1 MLSILKSISNDNHH
15 NNCNELTDAPYHHY
29 QNDNH
34 IYIIIV
40 KIKYPVIII
49 ITTNYLQK
57 NQC

>member
-29 QNDNH
+29 QNDNQIH
-34 IYIIIV
+34 YYCKNKV
-40 KIKYPVIII
+40 SGHHYHHHQLA
-49 ITTNYLQK
+49 TK